1 MKAPEEEEAAYL
13 AERARLQGLLQR
25 AAAAAQ
31 DGGQGAEEDDG
42 VDESGEEEGVRF
54 VRVKPCA
61 DPGEEAEVGGLRSM
75 FDRSDLCSAKR
86 GIVSIHPT
94 GTPNTQLHALLRTEA
109 GAKPLPWC
117 PPHDPHRVWAL
128 PAAFRL
134 APWPPYRAGRV
145 YGMDA
150 ASAAAVWALGPQPG
164 EHVLDLCCA
173 PGLKLSAI
181 ADALA
186 GAAGAVGGGSLTGV
200 DVSRARLAVAR
211 KVAVKYRVGR
221 PRPPPPPTT
230 VGAATASSCGGVGSG
245 GGGDADAP
253 GASAAGASHQ
263 PPSSLTCRLL
273 CADGVDFA
281 LGPLAPWDG
290 AEEDV
295 VFDSRGYDW
304 QVSASA

>member
-1 MKAPEEEEAAYL
+1 MLGP
-13 AERARLQGLLQR
+13 R
-25 AAAAAQ
+25 
-31 DGGQGAEEDDG
+31 DG
-42 VDESGEEEGVRF
+42 
-54 VRVKPCA
+54 
-61 DPGEEAEVGGLRSM
+61 
-75 FDRSDLCSAKR
+75 
-86 GIVSIHPT
+86 GIVSVHPD
-94 GTPNTQLHALLRTEA
+94 PPAPQHTQLHALLRTEA
-109 GAKPLPWC
+109 GAEPLPWC

-181 ADALA
+181 ADDLA
-186 GAAGAVGGGSLTGV
+186 GGPGAGGGGSLTGV

-221 PRPPPPPTT
+221 PPPTD
-230 VGAATASSCGGVGSG
+230 GRGGSG
-245 GGGDADAP
+245 GGGVDADAP

-295 VFDSRGYDW
+295 IFDSRAYDW
-304 QVSASA
+304 QVRTFV